1 MTLSVLPTGFD
12 VTLKNFQHSWG
23 KFYINDKDDEK
34 SPGSL
39 NGSLAQDGGDFT
51 FGACGREDASSGTTG
66 SVDLFDGHIN
76 IGTYNWDCPWG
87 SKINTSNWSPSSI
100 VHPHVTYN
108 VSFTGANIHGGALG
122 SVTCRI
128 SKAGC
133 LHWDWLLV
141 GH

>member
-1 MTLSVLPTGFD
+1 MKGVTHMSYAQWMTLSVLPTGCD

-66 SVDLFDGHIN
+66 SVDLFDGHII

-87 SKINTSNWSPSSI
+87 SKTNTSNWSPSSI
-100 VHPHVTYN
+100 VHPQVTYN

-128 SKAGC
+128 SKA
-133 LHWDWLLV
+133 
-141 GH
+141 

>member
-1 MTLSVLPTGFD
+1 MSYAQWMTLSVLPTGFD

-76 IGTYNWDCPWG
+76 IGTYSASVMITIIPVMLIFAVFQRWFIAG
-87 SKINTSNWSPSSI
+87 MTM
-100 VHPHVTYN
+100 
-108 VSFTGANIHGGALG
+108 GAL
-122 SVTCRI
+122 
-128 SKAGC
+128 K
-133 LHWDWLLV
+133 H
-141 GH
+141 